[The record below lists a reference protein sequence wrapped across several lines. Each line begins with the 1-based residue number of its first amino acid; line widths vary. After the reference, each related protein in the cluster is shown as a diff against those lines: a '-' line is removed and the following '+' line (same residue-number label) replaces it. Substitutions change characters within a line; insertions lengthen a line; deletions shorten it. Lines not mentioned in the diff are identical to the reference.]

1 MTNFTKLIFCLFTIL
16 IIFTSCGD
24 GTTNSGH
31 SDIIDNPQFEK
42 SVLDSITVKTLP
54 TKTQYSVGE
63 TLDPTGLVLQGNYID
78 YFSDGSTQTSK
89 RDIDY
94 NTYKNELAFSPTNLS
109 TEGSINIT
117 VTYNKKST
125 TFNITV
131 GKSLSDSKY
140 PSWFKSVSIGGNE
153 NYNVF
158 YIDND
163 AYNEYNITFTK
174 NEKIND
180 YLAAYID
187 YINGLDLNKNLIGD
201 VENNLKNIIIKGYS
215 AGQKF
220 DLLIGTTADDTGL
233 IYSEVNGINDICA
246 PAIEEI
252 ITNVGS
258 GDTAAL
264 HKAYFALYYRAIA
277 NEAYRNGYNG
287 ELTTKNQ
294 SGIYNTTTQNQQE
307 NKYNKEK
314 NKCIELYGD
323 DSNLPFNN
331 KYFYDETG
339 NLNPEVVQQF
349 NTMVITAATK
359 LGVSENEVRDIVNL
373 SFTASAIE
381 GTHDQLSAG
390 LLVNEHKHTDAC
402 CNNEMINLTDSIGFP
417 EISKMTQPAKL
428 NKSIFSQ
435 NFGRELC

>member
-1 MTNFTKLIFCLFTIL
+1 MKTKILSYILFAIL
-16 IIFTSCGD
+16 FIFTSCGD

-109 TEGSINIT
+109 TEGTIKIT

-131 GKSLSDSKY
+131 GKSSSDSEY
-140 PSWFKSVSIGGNE
+140 ADWFKEVKIGGEDSPYKVYIPEHSYNDHNQLVDGSINNYLDQYQKYIASLSLNE
-153 NYNVF
+153 ELTGGVE
-158 YIDND
+158 IDFVRIK
-163 AYNEYNITFTK
+163 AMAGTSEQYK
-174 NEKIND
+174 
-180 YLAAYID
+180 
-187 YINGLDLNKNLIGD
+187 LDT
-201 VENNLKNIIIKGYS
+201 
-215 AGQKF
+215 
-220 DLLIGTTADDTGL
+220 LIGTIKNTDPNT
-233 IYSEVNGINDICA
+233 IKGINNVCA

-264 HKAYFALYYRAIA
+264 DKAYFALYYRAIA

-339 NLNPEVVQQF
+339 NLNPEVAQQF
-349 NTMVITAATK
+349 KTMVETAAEE
-359 LGVSENEVRDIVNL
+359 LGIENKQVHNIMNL
-373 SFTASAIE
+373 SLTASAIE
-381 GTHDQLSAG
+381 GIHDQLSAG
-390 LLVNEHKHTDAC
+390 LLLNEHKHTDEC
-402 CNNEMINLTDSIGFP
+402 YNNEMINLTDSIGFP
-417 EISKMTQPAKL
+417 EISKMTQPVKL

-435 NFGRELC
+435 DFGRELC